1 MTSMMRIE
9 HWALLYN
16 GEWLEYVGCEPSEF
30 AKTGGGI
37 GSIHWCIVELQPPIA
52 RIIL

>member
-9 HWALLYN
+9 HWAFMDWDGNWVETNSKPYRNLWKY
-16 GEWLEYVGCEPSEF
+16 
-30 AKTGGGI
+30 
-37 GSIHWCIVELQPPIA
+37 WCIVELQPPIA